1 MGSNVASSDCSAFY
15 NITEETVSEWLF
27 TPADSIII
35 TVIIPIIL
43 ALGLINNFTFLF
55 VIFRSPKLRSET
67 NIYLAHLAM
76 ADLLYLILS
85 VFHDIVMY
93 KTGPTI
99 RGSVIRGTFLMS
111 SAECICFVIVANTG
125 YFASI
130 VFLTMVSF
138 ERYLAMCHPIKHL
151 KIRGRR
157 RTNKTVAICWL
168 VGLIFSGITVPGS
181 AKHVI
186 KCLQWPDDEMYHGF
200 QSTVASCGAVQPWVI
215 YYTTPLLNVPWLIAL
230 VANIYM
236 FVKIIQT
243 LHKRKSALRKTQR
256 YNEAVHTRNQ
266 VAKMLIVNGVVFFIC
281 QTPYRVISLTAWVS
295 LLAQIPDPLRGLGLA
310 KVWVSLIPQYVN
322 TVVNPLI
329 YGVMSSQYR
338 SALIDAFQRKR
349 RSRNKEVS
357 ATISSNVIN
366 EPETDMRLSNTFKDN
381 EKVESRL

>member
-1 MGSNVASSDCSAFY
+1 MDKANMGSNVASSDCSAFT

-35 TVIIPIIL
+35 TGIIPIIM

-55 VIFRSPKLRSET
+55 VIFRSPKMRSET
-67 NIYLAHLAM
+67 IMYLTHLAV
-76 ADLLYLILS
+76 ADLLYLFMGAGSKLGK
-85 VFHDIVMY
+85 Y
-93 KTGPTI
+93 KTAP
-99 RGSVIRGTFLMS
+99 VIGGTFLKN
-111 SAECICFVIVANTG
+111 SAECICFFLVINTC

-130 VFLTMVSF
+130 AFVTMVSF
-138 ERYLAMCHPIKHL
+138 EKYIALCHPIKHL

-168 VGLIFSGITVPGS
+168 VGLIFSGLTLPGS

-186 KCLQWPDDEMYHGF
+186 KCLQWPDDDKYHGF
-200 QSTVASCGAVQPWVI
+200 PSTVASCGAVQPWVI
-215 YYTTPLLNVPWLIAL
+215 YYTKPLLNIPWLIAL

-243 LHKRKSALRKTQR
+243 LHKRRSALGKTQR

-281 QTPYRVISLTAWVS
+281 QTPYRVISLTSWVS
-295 LLAQIPDPLRGLGLA
+295 LLAKIQDPLHASLGLA

-322 TVVNPLI
+322 TIVNPLI

-338 SALIDAFQRKR
+338 SALIVAFQCKR

-357 ATISSNVIN
+357 ATISSNVFN
-366 EPETDMRLSNTFKDN
+366 ALQMQSFDTFNDSMKM
-381 EKVESRL
+381 ESRV